1 MWQDIEAS
9 MKRIRDL
16 GLRVKSG
23 ITYDVARFF
32 EDVKIGVRTI
42 VWDCRPFYALCGST
56 MKTLCNQGIRL
67 YIGVHDGGGLS
78 SFLRLVQFYCEHSLQ
93 SRRQAEFIKER
104 VKASAKLWQDI
115 EASMK
120 RIRDLGLRAKS
131 GIAYDVARSF
141 EDVKIEHVHQL
152 TRIQDARDQGFRLHW
167 SLRNFFLS
175 SSPPPYWQ

>member
-1 MWQDIEAS
+1 MTEIS
-9 MKRIRDL
+9 
-16 GLRVKSG
+16 GLQRMFIKLHAGFRV
-23 ITYDVARFF
+23 ILT
-32 EDVKIGVRTI
+32 
-42 VWDCRPFYALCGST
+42 ST
-56 MKTLCNQGIRL
+56 EIPQ
-67 YIGVHDGGGLS
+67 GVHDGGGLS